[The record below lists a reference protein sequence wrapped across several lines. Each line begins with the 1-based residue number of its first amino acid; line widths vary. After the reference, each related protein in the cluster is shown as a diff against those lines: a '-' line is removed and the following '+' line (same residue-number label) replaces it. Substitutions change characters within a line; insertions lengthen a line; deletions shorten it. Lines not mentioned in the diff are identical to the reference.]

1 MVGATDSLAP
11 LKSGRDSRSGFGLYS
26 GFGKRL
32 LDIVLVLLAAPIV
45 LPVIA
50 ALALWIG
57 LQGQSPFYVQDRV
70 GKGGRIFRLWKL
82 RTMVPNAEAALETYL
97 AANPE
102 ARREWDTN
110 QKLADDPRI
119 LPCGHVL
126 RATSLDELP
135 QLWNVLVGDM
145 SLIGPR
151 PMMPSQVR
159 MYPGR
164 AYYALRPGISGLWQ
178 VSQRNACSF
187 EGRAAYDTTYYEK
200 LTLLLDLRVLV
211 QTVSV
216 VLRRTGA

>member
-11 LKSGRDSRSGFGLYS
+11 LKSGRDSRSAFGVYS

-50 ALALWIG
+50 ALALWIA

-70 GKGGRIFRLWKL
+70 GKGGRIFRLWKM
-82 RTMVPNAEAALETYL
+82 RTMVPNAEAALEAYL

-102 ARREWDTN
+102 ARREWDIN

-126 RATSLDELP
+126 RASSLDELP
-135 QLWNVLVGDM
+135 QLWNVLTGDM
-145 SLIGPR
+145 SLVGPR

-178 VSQRNACSF
+178 VSQRNECSF
-187 EGRAAYDTTYYEK
+187 EGRAAYDTTYYER
-200 LTLLLDLRVLV
+200 LTLAMDLRVLV